1 MKKIYFLITIIL
13 YRTRRLEYAGVC
25 VWYSFSIFFRYA
37 GVLTGMTGTLANIAA
52 MLAPIVTFQLTEN
65 VLKNFFNYIL
75 H

>member
-1 MKKIYFLITIIL
+1 MLGSVFGTPFL
-13 YRTRRLEYAGVC
+13 
-25 VWYSFSIFFRYA
+25 FFFRYA